1 MILTLAVIAVAAV
14 AVYAVKKGYTVAQ
27 IEAEI
32 SKVGATA
39 SADAKAL
46 VATIKTKL

>member
-1 MILTLAVIAVAAV
+1 MILTLVVIAAVVA
-14 AVYAVKKGYTVAQ
+14 AVYAVKKGVTVSQ